1 MRATGRR
8 PDPLHDASV
17 DALNIAVVS
26 RDRAVREAL
35 AERFDGAPQRW
46 NVTLFD
52 ERPSGADIVVRGPD
66 VAVDADV
73 VFDPD
78 RPERLLADIE
88 ALTARSSKTFVVT
101 GAGRGTGVTSAAVH
115 LAGSLATFRETCLL
129 DLDASWVGARD
140 RLGMGG
146 RKVLTWADAGDD
158 AESLRRAAIP
168 VAGGFRALLAPPAGD
183 PPDGLVERVRTSFGH
198 VVVDLP
204 VGEPDHGTIRSARAA
219 LLLVPPTPAGVA
231 RARAVL
237 SRPARTWVVILS
249 RTGHGGEAGRAEI
262 AASLGRKVAL
272 ELPCTPLLRDAE
284 DQGRLLSGPWTR
296 YNRRIARLASGL
308 EAL

>member
-1 MRATGRR
+1 MML
-8 PDPLHDASV
+8 PV
-17 DALNIAVVS
+17 DSLSIAVVS
-26 RDRAVREAL
+26 RDQAVREAI
-35 AERFDGAPQRW
+35 AERFDCAPPGW
-46 NVTLFD
+46 SVTLFE
-52 ERPSGADIVVRGPD
+52 ERPPGADIVVRGPD

-78 RPERLLADIE
+78 NPERLLTDVE
-88 ALTARSSKTFVVT
+88 ALTAASSKTYVVT

-115 LAGSLATFRETCLL
+115 LAGSLAGSHETCFV
-129 DLDASWVGARD
+129 DLDSSWAGARD

-146 RKVLTWADAGDD
+146 RTVLTWAEAGDD

-168 VAGGFRALLAPPAGD
+168 VASGFRALLAPLSGD
-183 PPDGLVERVRTSFGH
+183 PPDGLIERVRTSFPH

-204 VGEPDHGTIRSARAA
+204 AGEPDHGVLRSATAA
-219 LLLVPPTPAGVA
+219 LLLVPPTPAGLA
-231 RARAVL
+231 RARVVLARPTRRWAVI
-237 SRPARTWVVILS
+237 VS

-262 AASLGRKVAL
+262 EERLQRKVAL

-284 DQGRLLSGPWTR
+284 DQGRLLRGPWTR
-296 YNRRIARLASGL
+296 YNRRIARLAAGL